1 MYHTPTENCLT
12 VGEKRPAGR
21 GRIPCSESPDLSLL
35 IGDDPEEKGGMYIG
49 KWKSKVV

>member
-1 MYHTPTENCLT
+1 MCDTPTENCLT

-21 GRIPCSESPDLSLL
+21 IPCSESPDLSLL
-35 IGDDPEEKGGMYIG
+35 IRGEPEEKGGMYIG